1 MRCARRLTS
10 RAFVLA
16 LGLPA
21 LSAPGI
27 LAEDLAQP
35 AADSAAP
42 PAEPAAPPAEPAAPP
57 AEPAAPPAES
67 APPAAE
73 SAAPAAPKLDI
84 TGFVDVFYEYSFN
97 RVDPAFRAFDI
108 HHNAFSLSLAEVAF
122 AETVSPANR
131 LGFRVDLNFGETAD
145 LVAALEPEENGQ
157 EIYKH
162 FQQAYLSLL
171 TGKVQWDVGRFVT
184 PMGAEVIE
192 SQDNWNYTRSILF
205 GYAIPFNHTGLRAT
219 VPVSGKVSLTGF
231 LLNGWN
237 NGTDLSGDKTV
248 ALGTILKP
256 HPSLTWN
263 ATYMGGR
270 EVEGGSFRSLF
281 DTTATVTASSKVS
294 LMANFDYGQEGDV
307 KWWGLATYAKLQ
319 ALPNW
324 SLAGRYEF
332 IDDTEGGFMLL
343 GTRAQSLTLT
353 SDHLIAGALKA
364 RVEYRTDFADDPVFP
379 KRDGALGTTQTTLA
393 VGLVYGFNRRF

>member
-1 MRCARRLTS
+1 MMRCGRTLSS
-10 RAFVLA
+10 RMCVPILGVLC
-16 LGLPA
+16 
-21 LSAPGI
+21 LSASAAR
-27 LAEDLAQP
+27 AEDQAQ
-35 AADSAAP
+35 ASAESPAP
-42 PAEPAAPPAEPAAPP
+42 PP
-57 AEPAAPPAES
+57 S
-67 APPAAE
+67 
-73 SAAPAAPKLDI
+73 KLDV
-84 TGFVDVFYEYSFN
+84 TGFVDVFYEYNFN
-97 RVDPAFRAFDI
+97 RADPAFRAFDI

-122 AETVSPANR
+122 AEAVSPTNR

-162 FQQAYLSLL
+162 FQQAYLSVL

-184 PMGAEVIE
+184 PIGAEVIE

-205 GYAIPFNHTGLRAT
+205 GYAIPFNHTGVRAT
-219 VPVSGKVSLTGF
+219 VPVSGTVSLTGF

-248 ALGTILKP
+248 ALGTIVKP

-270 EVEGGSFRSLF
+270 EVEGGAFRNLF
-281 DTTATVTASSKVS
+281 DTTATFAATSKLS

-307 KWWGLATYAKLQ
+307 EWWGLATYAKVQ
-319 ALPNW
+319 ALPIW
-324 SLAGRYEF
+324 SLAGRYEYV
-332 IDDTEGGFMLL
+332 DDTRGGFMLL
-343 GTRAQSLTLT
+343 GTTAQSVTLT
-353 SDHLIAGALKA
+353 SDHLVAGGLKA
-364 RVEYRTDFADDPVFP
+364 RLEYRADFADAPVFP
-379 KRDGALGTTQTTLA
+379 KHDGPMATSQTTLA